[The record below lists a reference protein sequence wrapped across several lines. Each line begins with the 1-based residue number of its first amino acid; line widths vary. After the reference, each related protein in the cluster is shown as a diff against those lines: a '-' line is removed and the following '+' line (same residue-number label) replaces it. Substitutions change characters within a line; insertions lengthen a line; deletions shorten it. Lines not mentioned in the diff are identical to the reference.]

1 MPWLNLKVIGIIAIV
16 AFVLRTL
23 WLDYQ
28 VRSLTTELS
37 ATTAKYETLK
47 ESVDSIKVINT
58 QRQERREQLTKQNN
72 KLNDDANRENLL
84 LEKPKLVE
92 SLIGK
97 SIFEFMEKVEDQT
110 K

>member
-1 MPWLNLKVIGIIAIV
+1 MPWLNLKTIGIIAIL

-23 WLDYQ
+23 WLDHQ
-28 VRSLTTELS
+28 VGALTTEL
-37 ATTAKYETLK
+37 ATTSAKYETLK
-47 ESVDSIKVINT
+47 ESVDSIKDINT
-58 QRQERREQLTKQNN
+58 GRQERREQLTKQNN